1 MISPLHSA
9 GGLTLYVLFLSVLD
23 VRTVASIARCVSS
36 AVTVVG

>member
-9 GGLTLYVLFLSVLD
+9 GGLTLYVLFLSVL

-36 AVTVVG
+36 AVTGVG